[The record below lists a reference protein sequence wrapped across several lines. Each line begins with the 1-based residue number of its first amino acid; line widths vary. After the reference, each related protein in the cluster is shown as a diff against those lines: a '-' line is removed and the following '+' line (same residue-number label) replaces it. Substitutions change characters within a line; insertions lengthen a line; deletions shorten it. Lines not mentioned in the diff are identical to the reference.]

1 MVSTMRAAFL
11 NREAAGRA
19 LAARLLALRLSDA
32 VVFALPRGGVPVA
45 IEVAHALHAPLD
57 LLLVR
62 KIGAPGNPELAIAA
76 VADGN
81 ELVIDEFTRQASGT
95 SFEYIEDQARTEM
108 DEIRRR
114 RKLYLH
120 GRAPLPVEGRTAIV
134 VDDGIATGTTVRAA
148 LTALRRRSPAKIVLA
163 VPLAPAEALAELRG
177 HADRIECLVTP
188 SPFFAVGSHYV
199 DFAQVADDEV
209 IAQLAAF
216 EAEASRG
223 QPR

>member
-1 MVSTMRAAFL
+1 MNASFL

-19 LAARLLALRLSDA
+19 LAGRLLALHLRDP
-32 VVFALPRGGVPVA
+32 VVLALPRGGVPVA
-45 IEVAHALHAPLD
+45 VEVARALHAPLD

-62 KIGAPGNPELAIAA
+62 KIGAPGNRELAIAA

-81 ELVIDEFTRQASGT
+81 ELVIDEFTRQASGA
-95 SFEYIEDQARTEM
+95 SIEYIEDEARTERA
-108 DEIRRR
+108 EIARRR
-114 RKLYLH
+114 QHYLH
-120 GRAPLPVEGRTAIV
+120 GRAPLPVAGRTAIV

-177 HADRIECLVTP
+177 EADRIECLVTP

-199 DFAQVADDEV
+199 DFEQVSDDEV

-216 EAEASRG
+216 EAQASRD
-223 QPR
+223 PRR